1 VSDGCTKL
9 AGILNWSTT
18 MTATGLVGHYDIDA
32 LIMRLRLGSQASELH
47 GSLCGYL
54 AGGGSLRGVSVLAA
68 LQLDAEGEKTIPS
81 PSDQALLDRLVKQCE
96 ADLADPELGFEPI
109 LPEDDRPLTER
120 AEAMVEWCQGFLG
133 GFGLVGATVHAK
145 LSEEAQEILRDL
157 GTIAGSSFDFENET
171 EDEDALIEVQE
182 FVRVGAMLL
191 HTECAASIKPASG
204 RLH

>member
-1 VSDGCTKL
+1 
-9 AGILNWSTT
+9 
-18 MTATGLVGHYDIDA
+18 MTATGLVGHDDIDA
-32 LIMRLRLGSQASELH
+32 LIMRLRLGTQASELH

-54 AGGGSLRGVSVLAA
+54 AGGGSLRRVSVLAA

-81 PSDQALLDRLVKQCE
+81 PGDQALLDRLVKQCE

-133 GFGLVGATVHAK
+133 GFGLAGATVHAK
-145 LSEEAQEILRDL
+145 LSEEAQELLRDL